1 MRVTDARA
9 PLRYVMGM
17 RSSLLF
23 LSLFALST
31 AACSPVALSPEASR
45 VLATRQPAPA
55 NCTFL
60 GTVVGTQG
68 GAFSGKYTSNEN
80 LSIGAMNDLKNK
92 AARMGANY
100 VVIENALA
108 GNTMSGGGGVFMGTG
123 SNSGFHVG
131 GGGSGGQTDVTYTG
145 NAFRCDGPAAGGA
158 VGTPS
163 AS

>member
-1 MRVTDARA
+1 MA
-9 PLRYVMGM
+9 M
-17 RSSLLF
+17 RSSLLW

-108 GNTMSGGGGVFMGTG
+108 GNTMSGGGGGVLMGTG

-145 NAFRCDGPAAGGA
+145 NAFRCDAPATGGAAGVA

>member
-1 MRVTDARA
+1 
-9 PLRYVMGM
+9 M

-23 LSLFALST
+23 VTAFALFT
-31 AACSPVALSPEASR
+31 AACKPVALAPEAAR

-55 NCTFL
+55 HCAFL

-92 AARMGANY
+92 AARLGANY

-108 GNTMSGGGGVFMGTG
+108 GNTFSGGGGGVAVA
-123 SNSGFHVG
+123 SSPRSGFHFG

-145 NAFRCDGPAAGGA
+145 NAFRCDDVQTALAAA
-158 VGTPS
+158 PS
-163 AS
+163 PDAR